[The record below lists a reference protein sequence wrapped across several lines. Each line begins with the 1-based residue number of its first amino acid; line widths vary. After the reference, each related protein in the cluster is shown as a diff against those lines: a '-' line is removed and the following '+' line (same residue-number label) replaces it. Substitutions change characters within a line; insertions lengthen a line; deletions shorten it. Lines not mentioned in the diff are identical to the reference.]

1 MGRKSK
7 LTDEQWEEIKT
18 RNLAGESLRSLARE
32 FGVGES
38 TAREK
43 VSAQTAQIKDVAKQI
58 LDTKAAISALPVSA
72 QVSAYNLADK
82 MMAVSLNTTDASV
95 AGSLIAKLV
104 NEDAFRKLA
113 KVVEGKKTL
122 TEEDVSSAMKS
133 AMTANTASKI
143 GIDLLTL
150 ASRASN
156 GLSDAEIAAM
166 TVEQIEERLSK
177 G

>member
-58 LDTKAAISALPVSA
+58 LNTKAAISALPVSA
-72 QVSAYNLADK
+72 QISAYNLADK
-82 MMAVSLNTTDASV
+82 MMIMQGDLSDAAIAGANT
-95 AGSLIAKLV
+95 AKLL
-104 NEDAFRKLA
+104 NEAMNKRLILA
-113 KVVEGKKTL
+113 RATKDGV
-122 TEEDVSSAMKS
+122 TEDDISVAMKS
-133 AMTANTASKI
+133 SMTANSAGKI
-143 GIDLLTL
+143 SMDMLTL
-150 ASRASN
+150 ASRVSN
-156 GLSDAEIAAM
+156 SLSDADISAM
-166 TVEQIEERLSK
+166 SIEQIEERLRK